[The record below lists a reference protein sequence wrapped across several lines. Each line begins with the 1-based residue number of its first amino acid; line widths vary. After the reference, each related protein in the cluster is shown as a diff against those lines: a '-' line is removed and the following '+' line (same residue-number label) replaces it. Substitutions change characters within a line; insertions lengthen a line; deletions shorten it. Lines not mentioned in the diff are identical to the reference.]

1 MQAFLINEIRWEII
15 GIPTS
20 LGSKMAERSKKRR
33 RSNEGEGSGA
43 GNDGEATV
51 YLRLGA
57 ALQKHLAGR
66 SHCTPADLTK
76 NTLIARLLE
85 MGELTLVDAVFDV
98 SVQMLAG
105 DTFDVTMDNKD
116 SKVLALKHKIQDK
129 QGTSVDCQELLL
141 VDGAAEDE
149 GKGEGAGEGVDVSD
163 RVVLQDAADVVGA
176 CSVVLY
182 VKESGEGDSFC
193 LIQILFMCVCL
204 LSDAKSNS
212 KSQGEEACSGA
223 EEASSGDQEASYR

>member
-1 MQAFLINEIRWEII
+1 M
-15 GIPTS
+15 
-20 LGSKMAERSKKRR
+20 
-33 RSNEGEGSGA
+33 
-43 GNDGEATV
+43 

-57 ALQKHLAGR
+57 ALRKQLAGR

-85 MGELTLVDAVFDV
+85 IGELTLVDAVFDV

-141 VDGAAEDE
+141 VDGAAEGE
-149 GKGEGAGEGVDVSD
+149 GGKSEGAGEGVGVAD

-176 CSVVLY
+176 CSVILY

-193 LIQILFMCVCL
+193 LILFILRFAMLYLCSCVFT
-204 LSDAKSNS
+204 LSAMQKRIRRAEKRKPAVEQRKQDMEIRKRAIGAKTQTN
-212 KSQGEEACSGA
+212 
-223 EEASSGDQEASYR
+223 

>member
-1 MQAFLINEIRWEII
+1 
-15 GIPTS
+15 
-20 LGSKMAERSKKRR
+20 MAERSKKRR
-33 RSNEGEGSGA
+33 RSNEGEGTGDAA

-57 ALQKHLAGR
+57 ALQKQLGGR

-85 MGELTLVDAVFDV
+85 IGELTLVDAVFDV

-141 VDGAAEDE
+141 VDGAAEGE
-149 GKGEGAGEGVDVSD
+149 GGKSEGAGEGMDVAD

-176 CSVVLY
+176 CSVILY

-193 LIQILFMCVCL
+193 LILFILRFIMSICVRVLPYQRC
-204 LSDAKSNS
+204 KSVC
-212 KSQGEEACSGA
+212 GEP
-223 EEASSGDQEASYR
+223 